1 MENNKGKKRNGKWLT
16 RTCSVALFLIF
27 HFSFLILT
35 SCGGERCQ
43 PPFGEGGT
51 LDVTMPD
58 FAPLSN
64 VGGSLMINRGY
75 RGIMVTR
82 VSYSEFVAFEATC
95 PGGCDVRLEADP
107 SWGNSVLVCPT
118 CSSRFNALDGSALD
132 GSSTPCPLYQ
142 YGTAFD
148 GRLLSIFP

>member
-16 RTCSVALFLIF
+16 RTCCVALFLIF

-35 SCGGERCQ
+35 SCVGDRCNS
-43 PPFGEGGT
+43 PFGEGGT

-75 RGIMVTR
+75 KGIIVTR
-82 VSYSEFVAFEATC
+82 VTYSDFVAFECAC

-107 SWGNSVLVCPT
+107 AWGNTVLVCPT

-132 GSSTPCPLYQ
+132 GSTTPCPLYQ
-142 YGTAFD
+142 YSTAFD
-148 GRLLSIFP
+148 GRLLSIYP